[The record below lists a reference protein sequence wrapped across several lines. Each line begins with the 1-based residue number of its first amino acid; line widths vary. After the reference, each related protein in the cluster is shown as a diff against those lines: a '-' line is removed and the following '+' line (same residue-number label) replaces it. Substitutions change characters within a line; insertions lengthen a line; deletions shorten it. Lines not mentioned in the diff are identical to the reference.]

1 MSKEKKTLSF
11 FYILHEFNSGSTS
24 VDFSAFFSSSDLKRI
39 RSCSAR
45 NRFYWLTFPVIN
57 LIGQKKLFTLLFS
70 VWGHL
75 RPEIEE
81 ESKWRSMIW
90 FAPNSFISYRKRVN
104 EICRRKFSRC
114 LKCSSASDGNQR
126 TNYRPE
132 RKWALYWKGQKVKS
146 FYQQLKKKR

>member
-1 MSKEKKTLSF
+1 M
-11 FYILHEFNSGSTS
+11 
-24 VDFSAFFSSSDLKRI
+24 
-39 RSCSAR
+39 
-45 NRFYWLTFPVIN
+45 IN
-57 LIGQKKLFTLLFS
+57 LIGQKKLFTVLFS

-104 EICRRKFSRC
+104 EICRRKFCRC

-126 TNYRPE
+126 TNDRPD
-132 RKWALYWKGQKVKS
+132 RKWALYWRYKRSNRSISSSRRNDKTALIQLYQLRIVHSCIKTIARIYMKYSTKLLCDGIGRNHVFCCLS
-146 FYQQLKKKR
+146 F